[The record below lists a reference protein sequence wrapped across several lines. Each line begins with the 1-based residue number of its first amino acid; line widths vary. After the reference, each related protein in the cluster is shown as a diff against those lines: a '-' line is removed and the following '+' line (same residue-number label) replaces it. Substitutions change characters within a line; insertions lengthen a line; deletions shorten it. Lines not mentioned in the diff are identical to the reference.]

1 MSLNK
6 QIIKDRLKETFN
18 GDTQDRIAEKINLS
32 QSTVSKLLSGVQ
44 VPTTDQLF
52 DISEK
57 YGVSVDWLLGRTNK
71 KTTETSDKLS
81 YAGAVEDILELKG
94 KGAIDITEAVIPYSE
109 HENHLVIVDPLLQK
123 LLKKG
128 KALQDADTLSLQSW
142 IENRLCVFK
151 GKTILPKEVWKD
163 PDVEQELT
171 QAFDDEQDLLNL
183 YDLTIKVNEEM
194 LKQIKDK

>member
-81 YAGAVEDILELKG
+81 YAGAVEDILELKE

-151 GKTILPKEVWKD
+151 GKMILPKEAWKD
-163 PDVEQELT
+163 PDVEQELS

-194 LKQIKDK
+194 LKQIEDK